1 MKINIKNNILSVLV
15 SVSLM
20 NVAIAKDATLIVKE
34 LGSKNYTSI
43 TVDESEVEQ
52 IKNSNKYLTVEEDVW
67 VKTPTPVIKQR
78 NEKQILSKTQ
88 KSKSKSSSNTQNDD
102 EYVPNDP
109 DFEFQYYFKDK
120 SEFKGSS
127 EILKGINKSV
137 QNKKLR
143 IAVIDGGFED
153 HPDMEWD
160 YGYNFFDHWGEV
172 RGPEFRDLTD
182 EQKACSGGHGLG
194 VASII
199 GAKSNNG
206 IGMAG
211 VVDADMIALRALS
224 CGIGPL
230 SGVAE
235 AILHAAGAEV
245 DDIPAITPVDM
256 INISMA
262 GEFPSCPS
270 FLQDAIDYANGK
282 GIMIFVA
289 AGNENI
295 DANGV
300 VPAQC
305 LDVFVTGATE
315 QGGYKTT
322 FSNYGSK
329 VDAMMA
335 GMDVIGYA
343 SNGITGWWEGTS
355 QASPLS
361 LAVAALGLQHNPELT
376 RDELFTYLKV
386 TAESIREDVP
396 SAEQDCFGDRCGT
409 GILHA
414 DKFMDYVIASTNGGV
429 YQLHHALSSESS
441 CDQELFLSQLG
452 NTLPL
457 CQMYELILGDGEG
470 KNENKY
476 QLFKV
481 IKGESL
487 IEENADYLLES
498 DEKTVLLENIDLESY
513 DYGIKICLNDA
524 CDSTPIIK
532 LDTDDAVLPLICQ

>member
-1 MKINIKNNILSVLV
+1 MKINILSVLV

-20 NVAIAKDATLIVKE
+20 NVAIAEEVTLVVKE
-34 LGSKNYTSI
+34 LGSDKYI
-43 TVDESEVEQ
+43 KIVVDAAEVEM
-52 IKNSNKYLTVEEDVW
+52 IRKSEIYASVEEDVW

-78 NEKQILSKTQ
+78 NEKQIPSKTQ
-88 KSKSKSSSNTQNDD
+88 KSKSQSRSNTQSND

-120 SEFKGSS
+120 SNNEGSS

-153 HPDMEWD
+153 HEDLDWA
-160 YGYNFFDHWGEV
+160 YGYNFFDMWGEV

-182 EQKACSGGHGLG
+182 EQKDCSGGHGLG

-245 DDIPAITPVDM
+245 DDIPAINPVDL
-256 INISMA
+256 INISIA
-262 GEFPSCPS
+262 GELSSCPTY
-270 FLQDAIDYANGK
+270 LQDAIDYANNK

-289 AGNENI
+289 AGNQNI

-305 LDVFVTGATE
+305 LGIFVTGATE
-315 QGGYKTT
+315 QNGYKTT

-329 VDAMMA
+329 VDGMMA
-335 GMDVIGYA
+335 GMDVIGYT

-355 QASPLS
+355 QASPLA
-361 LAVAALGLQHNPELT
+361 LGIAALGLQHNPKLT
-376 RDELFTYLKV
+376 RDELFTYLKA

-396 SAEQDCFGDRCGT
+396 SAEQDCSGDRCGT
-409 GILHA
+409 GLLHA
-414 DKFMDYVIASTNGGV
+414 DKFMDYVLATTNGGV
-429 YQLHHALSSESS
+429 YRLHHALSPEST

-452 NTLPL
+452 NTLQL
-457 CQMYELILGDGEG
+457 CHMYEFVITDGEG

-476 QLFKV
+476 QLFKIV
-481 IKGESL
+481 KGES
-487 IEENADYLLES
+487 ITEGNAEFLLAS
-498 DEKTVLLENIDLESY
+498 DEKTVLLEGVDLESY
-513 DYGIKICLNDA
+513 DYGVKICLNDA

-532 LDTDDAVLPLICQ
+532 LDTDETAQPLICQ

>member
-20 NVAIAKDATLIVKE
+20 NVAIAEEVTLVVKKLDSDKYIKIVVDAAEVEMIR
-34 LGSKNYTSI
+34 
-43 TVDESEVEQ
+43 ESELYA
-52 IKNSNKYLTVEEDVW
+52 SVEEDVW
-67 VKTPTPVIKQR
+67 VKTPRPVIKQKD
-78 NEKQILSKTQ
+78 EKQILSKTE
-88 KSKSKSSSNTQNDD
+88 KSKSQNRSNTQRTD

-120 SEFKGSS
+120 SEFEGSS

-153 HPDMEWD
+153 HEDLDWA
-160 YGYNFFDHWGEV
+160 YGYNFFDMWGEV

-182 EQKACSGGHGLG
+182 EQKDCSGGHGLG

-199 GAKSNNG
+199 GAKSNNV

-211 VVDADMIALRALS
+211 VVDADMIALRAMS
-224 CGIGPL
+224 CGLGPL
-230 SGVAE
+230 SAVAE
-235 AILHAAGAEV
+235 AILHAAGEDV
-245 DDIPAITPVDM
+245 DDIPAILQVDM

-262 GEFPSCPS
+262 GEFHTCPS
-270 FLQDAIDYANGK
+270 YLQSAIDVANEK

-289 AGNENI
+289 AGNQNI
-295 DANGV
+295 DSNDV
-300 VPAQC
+300 VPAKC
-305 LDVFVTGATE
+305 TGIFVSGATE
-315 QGGYKTT
+315 QNGYKTT

-335 GMDVIGYA
+335 GMDVIGYT

-355 QASPLS
+355 QASPLA
-361 LAVAALGLQHNPELT
+361 LGIAALGLQHNPELT
-376 RDELFTYLKV
+376 RDELFTYLKA

-396 SAEQDCFGDRCGT
+396 SAEQDCSGDRCGT
-409 GILHA
+409 GLLHA
-414 DKFMDYVIASTNGGV
+414 DKFMDYVLATTNGGV
-429 YQLHHALSSESS
+429 YRLHHALSPEST

-452 NTLPL
+452 NTLQL
-457 CQMYELILGDGEG
+457 CQMYEFVITDGEG

-476 QLFKV
+476 QLFKIV
-481 IKGESL
+481 KGES
-487 IEENADYLLES
+487 ITEGNAEFLLAS
-498 DEKTVLLENIDLESY
+498 DEKTVLLEGVDLESY
-513 DYGIKICLNDA
+513 DYGVKICLNDA

-532 LDTDDAVLPLICQ
+532 LDTDETAQPLICQ